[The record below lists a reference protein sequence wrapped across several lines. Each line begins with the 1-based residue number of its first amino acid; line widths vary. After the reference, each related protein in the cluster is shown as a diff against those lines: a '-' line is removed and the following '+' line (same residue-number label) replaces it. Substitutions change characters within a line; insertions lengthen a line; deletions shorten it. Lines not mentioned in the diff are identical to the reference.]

1 MSDLGIFQE
10 PPGNGHLPDERFSR
24 RGQRSARKRQ
34 RRRAAKGK
42 AAVLFSLA
50 FLVAIVGTGGVIGY
64 AWLDDQLHPPDYS
77 GPGEGQAVLQI
88 QNGEFANSY
97 AKRMAQEKIVKS
109 ARAFVKVADSNPQTS
124 SIQPGYYNMRLH
136 MSAKAAL
143 ALLLDPKS
151 RSANQIVIPEGLRAV
166 KIYEMLAQKTG
177 IPLAQFQEAARD
189 TSALGLP
196 SYANGKIEGYLG
208 PGRFDLKPNSTAKD
222 LLTMMVAQFNKVATS
237 EDLVAKAGQAHLTPA
252 ELVTVASLVQAESG
266 NVGDMPKVARVVY
279 NRLRQGMKLQFD
291 STTLYGLGKFG
302 ISASNEDIKSNSPY
316 NTYKFKGLPPG
327 PIDSPSQSAIDAA
340 VNPAAGAWLYFVTTD
355 PSAGKTE
362 FAVTYPDFQRLE
374 AKLND
379 WRKSHPNGK

>member
-1 MSDLGIFQE
+1 
-10 PPGNGHLPDERFSR
+10 
-24 RGQRSARKRQ
+24 
-34 RRRAAKGK
+34 
-42 AAVLFSLA
+42 
-50 FLVAIVGTGGVIGY
+50 
-64 AWLDDQLHPPDYS
+64 
-77 GPGEGQAVLQI
+77 
-88 QNGEFANSY
+88 
-97 AKRMAQEKIVKS
+97 
-109 ARAFVKVADSNPQTS
+109 
-124 SIQPGYYNMRLH
+124 
-136 MSAKAAL
+136 
-143 ALLLDPKS
+143 
-151 RSANQIVIPEGLRAV
+151 
-166 KIYEMLAQKTG
+166 
-177 IPLAQFQEAARD
+177 
-189 TSALGLP
+189 
-196 SYANGKIEGYLG
+196 
-208 PGRFDLKPNSTAKD
+208 
-222 LLTMMVAQFNKVATS
+222 MMVAQFNKVATS